1 MRFTLP
7 FLASG
12 ILVSG
17 LAVGPVDA
25 ATPNASISV
34 SVKVQTSCLVS
45 ATATAFRTYTA
56 AVDAASTVSVV
67 CSSSTPYNIR
77 LSPVLPRGATEGMQE
92 MTVSRVALLG
102 HLLSSNPRGIVNR
115 RQALGEDTAAASGA
129 GSAPAGANADTVTV
143 VVTY

>member
-1 MRFTLP
+1 M
-7 FLASG
+7 
-12 ILVSG
+12 SG

-67 CSSSTPYNIR
+67 CSRFCPVQHQAQSSVAAR
-77 LSPVLPRGATEGMQE
+77 SHSGHAGDDRFC
-92 MTVSRVALLG
+92 VALLG

-129 GSAPAGANADTVTV
+129 GFAPAGANADTVTV